1 MFLVVAKA
9 SPKLQCMSSFLAE
22 LSLLSQKFEP
32 YLPSRVAASAVFL
45 ARWTLDPSQNPWDQS
60 LEEFTTYKAHDLRS
74 VVFDLQA
81 LQRRQTEYNLWTRI
95 YNKYS
100 QTKVWKKDFL
110 FIFFWV
116 IFMKFIICFFVCFSS
131 KMLLHYI
138 QMTWLIQCSDKECND
153 GSLIWYIDVYSF
165 GYRFWMWLNRSHKIE
180 LGIILFW
187 VKWFWMYW
195 VDIIK
200 LIWV

>member
-100 QTKVWKKDFL
+100 QPKVWKKDFL
-110 FIFFWV
+110 FIFFLSNFYEV
-116 IFMKFIICFFVCFSS
+116 HNMFFCLFQFQNVAA
-131 KMLLHYI
+131 LY
-138 QMTWLIQCSDKECND
+138 SDD
-153 GSLIWYIDVYSF
+153 LVDTM
-165 GYRFWMWLNRSHKIE
+165 FWQGVQWWIPDMI
-180 LGIILFW
+180 
-187 VKWFWMYW
+187 YW
-195 VDIIK
+195 CV
-200 LIWV
+200 